1 MNFFSFFAFA
11 FAAVRDVSQWIEAAM
26 IDSPFVKFTP
36 PFSTPQWG
44 AEWGEGIIGN
54 DRESLI
60 IGLNTIFSKATVKLI
75 AIPLSRSETIKI
87 PFCPLNS
94 SNQFRL

>member
-1 MNFFSFFAFA
+1 MNFFSFFAFD

-26 IDSPFVKFTP
+26 IDSPFVEFTP
-36 PFSTPQWG
+36 LPRSQWG
-44 AEWGEGIIGN
+44 EGRSEGIIGN
-54 DRESLI
+54 DQESLI
-60 IGLNTIFSKATVKLI
+60 IGLNAIFSKATVKLI
-75 AIPLSRSETIKI
+75 AIALSRSETIKI